1 MALFENY
8 PYTNFHQLNLD
19 WLIGVMKGLVAE
31 WESISGN
38 VTADAHT
45 SLSPTVTVT
54 GDLKNGLNFS
64 FGLVRG
70 QQGPQGPEGPQGQG
84 LEILDVLSDPSDLPA
99 TGSVGDVY
107 EVLDGG
113 AYHLYV
119 WSETDQQWVD
129 IGSLGT
135 VSPSSST
142 PLMDGTGAAGTSTDY
157 ARADHVH
164 PSDNNKQDLLVSG
177 TDIQTI
183 NGNSILT
190 SGDLLLQTPL
200 TASSDNPLMDG
211 TAAPG
216 TSLAYSRKDHV
227 HPSDTSKVNSSDL
240 KTINSTSLIGAGNLT
255 LQTPLAAGTDY
266 VAPSS
271 VSTINGNSLLSGTN
285 VQLPTIYYGTSAP
298 GSGIGVDGDIYV
310 EYSI

>member
-113 AYHLYV
+113 DYHLYV

-164 PSDNNKQDLLVSG
+164 PSDNTKQDLLVSG

-183 NGNSILT
+183 NGSTILT
-190 SGDLLLQTPL
+190 SGDLQLQTPL

-211 TAAPG
+211 TATPG

-227 HPSDTSKVNSSDL
+227 HPSDTSKVNSADL
-240 KTINSTSLIGAGNLT
+240 KTINSTSLIGAGNLN

-271 VSTINGNSLLSGTN
+271 VSTINGNSILTGTN

-298 GSGIGVDGDIYV
+298 GSGTGVDGDIYV